1 MNYMA
6 NEVALG
12 QRGVQTTGD
21 IMYSNQL
28 VDRQFYKRSKAPA
41 HNKKEART
49 LDRFENNMRSGQE
62 LRKKTR
68 HREFLKE
75 ILDHAKDFHEFHKK
89 RQNQTKRKATIF
101 KAHLDNRANKKNREK
116 MQEEAKRKDLLR
128 QNNFDDWLQLIN
140 IEKNERLMEILNQTN
155 KYIEELGKK
164 VHIQKTEVGNIRQ
177 GKIKGKKGNMKNTDI
192 DNENNDDEEPKD
204 EEANSDLDDM
214 DETDRIKW
222 NLKNS
227 SNVYFKITHAI

>member
-1 MNYMA
+1 
-6 NEVALG
+6 
-12 QRGVQTTGD
+12 
-21 IMYSNQL
+21 
-28 VDRQFYKRSKAPA
+28 
-41 HNKKEART
+41 
-49 LDRFENNMRSGQE
+49 
-62 LRKKTR
+62 
-68 HREFLKE
+68 
-75 ILDHAKDFHEFHKK
+75 
-89 RQNQTKRKATIF
+89 
-101 KAHLDNRANKKNREK
+101 

-164 VHIQKTEVGNIRQ
+164 VNIQKTEVGNIRQ
-177 GKIKGKKGNMKNTDI
+177 GKIKGKKNKMNTD
-192 DNENNDDEEPKD
+192 DANENKSDEEDKDDED
-204 EEANSDLDDM
+204 NSDLDNM

>member
-1 MNYMA
+1 MTNHPFEKEQIENLNKLDQSKYLSAQLEQCIEQNQFEDPNELNLAKKNLKCLQLYPFQQHLRTKVLMNYMA

-21 IMYSNQL
+21 IMFSNQL

-89 RQNQTKRKATIF
+89 RQNQTKRKATIL
-101 KAHLDNRANKKNREK
+101 K
-116 MQEEAKRKDLLR
+116 
-128 QNNFDDWLQLIN
+128 LI
-140 IEKNERLMEILNQTN
+140 
-155 KYIEELGKK
+155 
-164 VHIQKTEVGNIRQ
+164 
-177 GKIKGKKGNMKNTDI
+177 
-192 DNENNDDEEPKD
+192 
-204 EEANSDLDDM
+204 
-214 DETDRIKW
+214 
-222 NLKNS
+222 
-227 SNVYFKITHAI
+227 